1 MDSFGSIMC
10 CSSFQQ
16 CLPSHPTKVE
26 VVEPQYKTVYHSET
40 RPSVPYSGATNF
52 YAAMNGSEKYGHMTT
67 FELLSGTTSST
78 PIKFSKLNSG
88 SYGEA
93 VAVVCWTLFC

>member
-1 MDSFGSIMC
+1 MC